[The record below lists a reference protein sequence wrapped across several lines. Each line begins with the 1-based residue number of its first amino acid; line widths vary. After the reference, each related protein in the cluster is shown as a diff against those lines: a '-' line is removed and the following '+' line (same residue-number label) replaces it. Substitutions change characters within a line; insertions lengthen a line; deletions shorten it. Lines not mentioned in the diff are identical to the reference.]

1 MQINISSE
9 FHNICPQFVG
19 GAIIAEVTNTPTS
32 QELWNEIERIATKLK
47 QNYTTDSIKEQSGI
61 AATRE
66 AYRKAGKDPS
76 RYRPAC
82 EQLARRILQGK
93 SLYSIDQLVDLG
105 NLISLY
111 CGYSTAMLDADKIS
125 GQNLTLGIG
134 TGNEDY
140 EGIGRGKLNIEYLPV
155 YRDEQGGI
163 ATPTSDSVRTMISA
177 NTKRIL
183 LLINGYDGDLEKI
196 NEVLEY
202 ANKTLI
208 SFANAQ
214 KPLEIWT
221 YRY

>member
-32 QELWNEIERIATKLK
+32 QELWNEIERIATTLK

-214 KPLEIWT
+214 EPLEIWT

>member
-1 MQINISSE
+1 
-9 FHNICPQFVG
+9 
-19 GAIIAEVTNTPTS
+19 
-32 QELWNEIERIATKLK
+32 
-47 QNYTTDSIKEQSGI
+47 
-61 AATRE
+61 
-66 AYRKAGKDPS
+66 
-76 RYRPAC
+76 
-82 EQLARRILQGK
+82 
-93 SLYSIDQLVDLG
+93 
-105 NLISLY
+105 
-111 CGYSTAMLDADKIS
+111 MLDADKIS